1 MLRLAICDDNEYVVE
16 QIESYIERIK
26 EVAIKYEVYFSAEE
40 FYKNMHEMDFDV
52 YFLDIEIANTSGI
65 ELAEKIRKSNQ
76 YSLIVFITSHSR
88 YALDVFR
95 VNTFDFLLKP
105 ISFER
110 FKEEICKI
118 DNYIFTLKNNL
129 VFMQNKNKYAIPCY
143 DIVYIEKIRRKAY
156 IHKKLENIYECNM
169 TMDEIINRLPTDMF
183 VKINRSCVV
192 NMSMIDEIVKNELYL
207 KNGKV
212 LYIARDYKIKVK
224 EKHIKYVLR
233 QI

>member
-118 DNYIFTLKNNL
+118 DNYIFTLKNNF

-143 DIVYIEKIRRKAY
+143 DIVCIKNTIKI
-156 IHKKLENIYECNM
+156 
-169 TMDEIINRLPTDMF
+169 
-183 VKINRSCVV
+183 
-192 NMSMIDEIVKNELYL
+192 
-207 KNGKV
+207 
-212 LYIARDYKIKVK
+212 
-224 EKHIKYVLR
+224 
-233 QI
+233 

>member
-52 YFLDIEIANTSGI
+52 YFLDIEI
-65 ELAEKIRKSNQ
+65 AEKIRKSNQ

-118 DNYIFTLKNNL
+118 DNYIFTLKNNF

>member
-118 DNYIFTLKNNL
+118 DNYIFTLKNNF

-192 NMSMIDEIVKNELYL
+192 NMSMIDDIVKNELYL

-224 EKHIKYVLR
+224 EKHIKYFL
-233 QI
+233 